1 MNDILSDLNPSKY
14 KLKSNNNQSGS
25 IQNNTTNEQKGDLL
39 ADLNSGKYKLKGSE
53 PKEITQTE
61 VQKGIEQG
69 ANPKDAY
76 KGMLANPN
84 LSSTIIAQPQTGEQF
99 LQQLKTKT
107 QMSNE
112 RAMPQIQKKF
122 ETQRLEEEKTKL
134 EKEINTQ
141 KAYMAANDKAYKDLM
156 ASGLY
161 SNVAQNSLAQKT
173 NAENKVAEL
182 QKQLDQINTKIKVN
196 TIDEETKEYTDTN
209 KDTFF
214 GRAETNFDINV
225 LQQKLAYANN
235 DYLDNPTEE
244 NKKIADAYRKA
255 IQEAQEN
262 NPNTAG
268 KGGWLDKSLAGY
280 LPQLGNQLKA
290 GGLGGATGAV
300 VAGGLTAAGTALLPT
315 VGEEVL
321 IPKATMWG
329 FNLGSAGSS
338 AADTYKVMRGMAYQ
352 GLLDE
357 GIDEETARLA
367 ASDEAFV
374 NAAIEFIGNLAGGFI
389 LGTGKLAGKGFTTL
403 LSKSGNKVLRE
414 AGEKA
419 LQKGATEVAKKATV
433 GTIAKNIGKAGVAVG
448 IDALGEGAEEGAQQ
462 VVSIANVD
470 RAEQGKTGKLN
481 LVGEAIKKASNLTD
495 EEKAEVSEATK
506 EGIKI
511 GLMTGGGLK
520 AITGV
525 ANNAIDSHNAKV
537 KQLELVKPQNQLK
550 GTENLIPQKNVAS
563 ESATTELQEP
573 AQQTNRIEGQTAQT
587 GNMEQM
593 AKNVE
598 KVSNF
603 SKQSDMAGEKPAFSM
618 PEIPKGHTRLYRGLT
633 QEYNKNYD
641 KSKLDNSNG
650 YESWTDNYELAKAY
664 GDNVYYID
672 IPTNEIKNDIIDNDS
687 TSETYGDRN
696 LIYFN
701 DKPVGIKGQ
710 SGKEYMLYTDH
721 ENYPNLEYKS
731 VQTNLN
737 NLENQQEIGY
747 NEIARKPEPKN
758 YVYKRITNSDK
769 ARISSDYMVNANKY
783 TEDIGSVD
791 FSDVSYIYQKKNN
804 EIEILK
810 KFKGSQEFINSIKG
824 EWSNGTNEM
833 PERNNK
839 VNESVRDERR
849 QSNIANG
856 GTRRTRES
864 GTSNRPD
871 SRLGGQR
878 GDINGEQ
885 VGKNNSDG
893 IKDSEKSSFSLPET
907 DNQGRKLSA
916 EQQEF
921 FKDSKVID
929 EEGRLKA
936 VYHGTAE
943 DFTIFDEMFAK
954 EGDYGVGFYFSD
966 VKGVAEE
973 SAEGKMIDKDIARY
987 ASGDKGQV
995 METYLNMKKPSVW
1008 YNYRDIYKYNKM
1020 AKEAG
1025 LSFYD
1030 YMRKNYDGIIVT
1042 NPRYEN
1048 EGFSESKYY
1057 IVFNSNQIKN
1067 VDNTNPTSN
1076 PDIRYFASSESSK
1089 PYMDLDRYTS
1099 RDNKS
1104 KANKVGLTDIQ
1115 NAINDIVTVKTGK
1128 FRQNAYGIYKTHGEI
1143 IRLKQMKDIPVALH
1157 ELTHHLDKMYNL
1169 SSSDKA
1175 FNELKK
1181 IAVVGENATKQ
1192 TIISE
1197 GVAEFGRYY
1206 MTDKE
1211 YAKEIAPSYYDAFE
1225 KALDGDPTMK
1235 AKVENIRQMVTNYLD
1250 QSPINRLSS
1259 NIDYGDEDVSVW
1271 RKGKDAII
1279 KTANTFRKNFV
1290 DDLDP
1295 LKKIV
1300 NEISGDKK
1308 LMTEEDAYKLLRLN
1322 NGVTGKVQVALEY
1335 GVLDKK
1341 GEKVSKS
1348 LKEILEPVAN
1358 NQKEFVAYL
1367 TALRA
1372 NDLQNRGIESGM
1384 LSRDVNDVIKMYK
1397 ENETFNKAATE
1408 LYNFQNKILETTL
1421 IDSGIITKDALDA
1434 YNKNNPHYVPF
1445 YRVMDENFK
1454 QSKSSKS
1461 KKPMKIKGSTR
1472 DIINPLESIIKN
1484 TYSYMQMAERNDTFK
1499 VLFDMANKYDGTGKW
1514 FDKVPTDK
1522 TMKMSVDE
1530 LKDILE
1536 KLNLNSEEVN
1546 YNEVLTSLFKP
1557 SNYQKGNIV
1566 TVMQKGKPVHYEIM
1580 DKELFDILSP
1590 TIKGENILVKW
1601 LSPASKALRVGA
1613 THTPEFVVRNPLR
1626 DTVDAAIYSKNKF
1639 RPVVDSLIGMFN
1651 VAGRTDLYYKWLQSG
1666 GSGSTYTNAQR
1677 PVLQK
1682 TLKGL
1687 TEGVTQEKGVKK
1699 ALKGVGNL
1707 VKHPLRTYLDV
1718 AGSISNVAEE
1728 GTRVGEFRRALQQG
1742 KTEKEAALDSR
1753 EITLDFSRGGK
1764 HAKDINKAV
1773 AFFNAELQGLD
1784 KMLTSFKDR
1793 PVATFVKSLAYVALP
1808 AIILRALQ
1816 DEDELEKVPQW
1827 EKDEFFVFFVNGTP
1841 IKIPKSQGVG
1851 QIFGTIPERAIDYL
1865 RTHDK
1870 DAFDGLVQRLVTSYV
1885 PVDSTTSIFPNF
1897 FLPLFESATNYST
1910 FKKQPIVN
1918 QSLQNRSPKY
1928 QYDENTSTIAKTL
1941 GELADNIP
1949 FVEGGISPKK
1959 IDHLISGYF
1968 GNLGKDAANLIGM
1981 PIDLLSGNKKDNEYK
1996 SLNSKLKKVPL
2007 LKGFIASDYASK
2019 SLDKF
2024 YKSKDEVST
2033 KYTDAKFNVSDGGTT
2048 ATEKAELKYYKELNS
2063 LYNKAY
2069 NEIKELDE
2077 QIDAVTNGKGNDKY
2091 KETKIEQL
2099 KDKKDSIA
2107 DKVEKQKELKGFN
2120 VKFNK

>member
-14 KLKSNNNQSGS
+14 KLKSNNNQSNS
-25 IQNNTTNEQKGDLL
+25 IQNNTTNATKGDLL

-53 PKEITQTE
+53 TKEITQTE
-61 VQKGIEQG
+61 STKKAEVTNTPAQALNKTLKNMQSAYETHKVEEGAKLVNQAQNLMNTQQDKILKGTGNLTDYAKTLTPEKTQEIKATSAVLNPQLLEKKNPDAKYYFGKFAQG
-69 ANPKDAY
+69 TNEALENAVDETIA
-76 KGMLANPN
+76 LNSN
-84 LSSTIIAQPQTGEQF
+84 LGIAQ
-99 LQQLKTKT
+99 
-107 QMSNE
+107 N
-112 RAMPQIQKKF
+112 
-122 ETQRLEEEKTKL
+122 
-134 EKEINTQ
+134 
-141 KAYMAANDKAYKDLM
+141 
-156 ASGLY
+156 
-161 SNVAQNSLAQKT
+161 
-173 NAENKVAEL
+173 
-182 QKQLDQINTKIKVN
+182 
-196 TIDEETKEYTDTN
+196 
-209 KDTFF
+209 
-214 GRAETNFDINV
+214 
-225 LQQKLAYANN
+225 
-235 DYLDNPTEE
+235 
-244 NKKIADAYRKA
+244 KA
-255 IQEAQEN
+255 IQNITSLGGLVPNKISEYAKGQAEKHQQVKEDVYSKDFLPTKDLAETLEYEYAPNKMEALAGDVLSGVGGMLPTIATNLLAPGAGYVTLGLQGAGGGTKQAYNETGNLGAAQEIYG
-262 NPNTAG
+262 ALSG
-268 KGGWLDKSLAGY
+268 LAEIAVEKLSGGI
-280 LPQLGNQLKA
+280 
-290 GGLGGATGAV
+290 GGLGNGAVDNIAAKLIKNGFIRNATGEGIEEAITTFIDPYLQR
-300 VAGGLTAAGTALLPT
+300 LTYNKGAEGAKASEILRSAL
-315 VGEEVL
+315 
-321 IPKATMWG
+321 I
-329 FNLGSAGSS
+329 GSLTSMLLQGGSS
-338 AADTYKVMRGMAYQ
+338 AINLPQNIQQSKQNRQ
-352 GLLDE
+352 ELRNSLE
-357 GIDEETARLA
+357 GIEKMLPTYESQAETAT
-367 ASDEAFV
+367 SQE
-374 NAAIEFIGNLAGGFI
+374 
-389 LGTGKLAGKGFTTL
+389 
-403 LSKSGNKVLRE
+403 
-414 AGEKA
+414 
-419 LQKGATEVAKKATV
+419 
-433 GTIAKNIGKAGVAVG
+433 
-448 IDALGEGAEEGAQQ
+448 
-462 VVSIANVD
+462 
-470 RAEQGKTGKLN
+470 
-481 LVGEAIKKASNLTD
+481 
-495 EEKAEVSEATK
+495 
-506 EGIKI
+506 
-511 GLMTGGGLK
+511 
-520 AITGV
+520 
-525 ANNAIDSHNAKV
+525 
-537 KQLELVKPQNQLK
+537 
-550 GTENLIPQKNVAS
+550 NVAR
-563 ESATTELQEP
+563 ELP
-573 AQQTNRIEGQTAQT
+573 TMDSQQDMLPTNRIEGQMVQT
-587 GNMEQM
+587 GNMKQM
-593 AKNVE
+593 AGNEE
-598 KVSNF
+598 KVSQF
-603 SKQSDMAGEKPAFSM
+603 SKKAGVAGEKPAFSM
-618 PEIPKGHTRLYRGLT
+618 PEIPKGYTRLYRGLT

-641 KSKLDNSNG
+641 KNKLDNSNG
-650 YESWTDNYELAKAY
+650 YESWTDSYDLAKAY

-747 NEIARKPEPKN
+747 NGIARKPEPKN
-758 YVYKRITNSDK
+758 YVYKRINNSDK

-893 IKDSEKSSFSLPET
+893 IKGSEKSSFSMPK
-907 DNQGRKLSA
+907 N
-916 EQQEF
+916 
-921 FKDSKVID
+921 
-929 EEGRLKA
+929 
-936 VYHGTAE
+936 
-943 DFTIFDEMFAK
+943 
-954 EGDYGVGFYFSD
+954 D
-966 VKGVAEE
+966 VQA
-973 SAEGKMIDKDIARY
+973 
-987 ASGDKGQV
+987 
-995 METYLNMKKPSVW
+995 
-1008 YNYRDIYKYNKM
+1008 
-1020 AKEAG
+1020 
-1025 LSFYD
+1025 
-1030 YMRKNYDGIIVT
+1030 
-1042 NPRYEN
+1042 
-1048 EGFSESKYY
+1048 
-1057 IVFNSNQIKN
+1057 
-1067 VDNTNPTSN
+1067 
-1076 PDIRYFASSESSK
+1076 FASSESSK

-1099 RDNKS
+1099 RDNES
-1104 KANKVGLTDIQ
+1104 KVNKVGLTDIQ

-1128 FRQNAYGIYKTHGEI
+1128 FRQNAYGIYKTKGEI

-1157 ELTHHLDKMYNL
+1157 ELTHHLDKKYNL

-1181 IAVVGENATKQ
+1181 IAVVGENATNQ

-1211 YAKEIAPSYYDAFE
+1211 YAKEIAPYYYDTFE

-1250 QSPINRLSS
+1250 QSPLNRLSS
-1259 NIDYGDEDVSVW
+1259 NIDYGDEDVSLW
-1271 RKGKDAII
+1271 QKGKDTII

-1397 ENETFNKAATE
+1397 GNETFNNAAKE

-1454 QSKSSKS
+1454 QSKSSKA
-1461 KKPMKIKGSTR
+1461 KKPTKIKGSTR

-1514 FDKVPTDK
+1514 FDKVPTDMMATK
-1522 TMKMSVDE
+1522 VTAEDVKG
-1530 LKDILE
+1530 ILE
-1536 KLNLNSEEVN
+1536 QLNLGDEDVN
-1546 YNEVLTSLFKP
+1546 YNEIFTTLFSP
-1557 SNYQKGNIV
+1557 ANNQKGNIV

-1590 TIKGENILVKW
+1590 EIKSDNKLAK
-1601 LSPASKALRVGA
+1601 LLQFPAKTLRVGA
-1613 THTPEFVVRNPLR
+1613 THTPEFILRNPIR
-1626 DTVDAAIYSKNKF
+1626 DTIDASIYSRNDFKPF
-1639 RPVVDSLIGMFN
+1639 IDTLIGIFD

-1687 TEGVTQEKGVKK
+1687 TEGVTNEKGGKK
-1699 ALKGVGNL
+1699 LLKGVGNL

-1718 AGSISNVAEE
+1718 AGTISNVAEE
-1728 GTRVGEFRRALQQG
+1728 GTRVGEFRRALKKG
-1742 KTEKEAALDSR
+1742 KNEKEAALDSR
-1753 EITLDFSRGGK
+1753 EITLDFSRGGDISK
-1764 HAKDINKAV
+1764 SINKYV
-1773 AFFNAELQGLD
+1773 AFFNAEVQGLD
-1784 KMLTSFKDR
+1784 KMFTNFKDR
-1793 PVATFVKSLAYVALP
+1793 PIATTIKAFMKLSLP
-1808 AIILRALQ
+1808 AMIIRAFQ
-1816 DEDELEKVPQW
+1816 DEDELDKVPQW

-1841 IKIPKSQGVG
+1841 IKIPKSQGLG
-1851 QIFGTIPERAIDYL
+1851 QLFATTAERAIDYI
-1865 RTHDK
+1865 RTK
-1870 DAFDGLVQRLVTSYV
+1870 DAEAFNGLMQRLITSYV
-1885 PVDSTTSIFPNF
+1885 PIDSTTSILPNSF
-1897 FLPLFESATNYST
+1897 MPLIEIAMGEGGYSV
-1910 FKKQPIVN
+1910 FKQQPIVK

-1941 GELADNIP
+1941 GKLADNIP

-1968 GNLGKDAANLIGM
+1968 GNLGKDAANLIGI
-1981 PIDLLSGNKKDNEYK
+1981 PIDLLSGKKKDNEYK

-2024 YKSKDEVST
+2024 YKSKEEVNT
-2033 KYTDAKFNVSDGGTT
+2033 KYTDAKFNISDGQTT
-2048 ATEKAELKYYKELNS
+2048 ATEKSELKYYKELNS

-2099 KDKKDSIA
+2099 KEKKDSIA